1 MTFRSS
7 HAAVIVVS
15 VALLLAA
22 TSNIGDTLIVDEIPH
37 IGSGYSYAATGDFR
51 LNPEHP
57 PLAKTMAGLAIL
69 PVTDGTGAFA
79 STHWKDAINGQWNF
93 GRLLI
98 YNSGNDADLITLLA
112 RLPMLLFLILSAAVL
127 WRWAATRYGDTA
139 ALIAVILLTF
149 SPTVLAHTRY
159 VTTDMAAAW
168 GVLIATFFFI
178 RYLKKPTRR
187 SFILASLALGLG
199 LLTKFSTV
207 LLGPFF
213 ILLAILWT
221 LTERHGNLRGSL
233 KPMLRWV
240 GRTILVGTASFVF
253 VVWPVYW
260 AHTHNYPVERQ
271 VRDTFDI
278 TADDGFT
285 PGVVVVNWLADK
297 PILRAAGHYGLGVM
311 MVAQR
316 NAGGNTVYWMGNV
329 VKSAGP
335 WYFPT
340 VYFLKE
346 SLAWWFLAALA
357 VGTLVVRSRREH
369 AHAHKPRKNEWLA
382 DHFDELAMLLW
393 LSIYWGFSLT
403 STLNIGVR
411 HLLPVFP
418 FTILL
423 VAGRLGTALDWL
435 KRYDKARL
443 KWASGIMAVL
453 LGWYVFEAV
462 SVFPHFLTYFNQFA
476 GGPSGGHRYVV
487 DSNLDWGQDARRL
500 SKYMDANGIEKV
512 SLDYFGWADPSYY
525 LPDGRIVWTTVG
537 TFTSSREFI
546 ENNRSDGW
554 IAVSATFLQNSNGFK
569 TFDRNDKKNYHW
581 LTLYEPSAVIG
592 NSIFLWKVE

>member
-1 MTFRSS
+1 MTIRTH
-7 HAAVIVVS
+7 HAAVIVVAIA
-15 VALLLAA
+15 VLLAA
-22 TSNIGDTLIVDEIPH
+22 AANIGDTLIVDEVPH
-37 IGSGYSYAATGDFR
+37 IGAGFSYVAKGDYR

-69 PVTDGTGAFA
+69 PFTDGTAAFN
-79 STHWKDAINGQWNF
+79 STHWTKAINGQWNF
-93 GRLLI
+93 GRQLI
-98 YNSGNDADLITLLA
+98 YDSGNDADLITMLA

-127 WRWAATRYGDTA
+127 WRWAATRYGASA
-139 ALIAVILLTF
+139 ALIAVILLAF
-149 SPTVLAHTRY
+149 SPTVLAHARF

-168 GVLIATFFFI
+168 GVLVATFFFI
-178 RYLKKPTRR
+178 RYLRNPGRR
-187 SFILASLALGLG
+187 SFVLAALALGLA

-207 LLGPFF
+207 LLAPFF
-213 ILLAILWT
+213 VLAAMLWA
-221 LTERHGNLRGSL
+221 LAERHGMLRGSL
-233 KPMLRWV
+233 RPMVHWV
-240 GRTILVGTASFVF
+240 GRAVLVLAAGFVF

-271 VRDTFDI
+271 VRDTYDI
-278 TADDGFT
+278 TSDDGFT

-346 SLAWWFLAALA
+346 SIAWWILAALA

-393 LSIYWGFSLT
+393 LAIYWGFSLT

-418 FTILL
+418 FTIML
-423 VAGRLGTALDWL
+423 VAGRLGTVLDWL
-435 KRYDKARL
+435 KRYDKKRL
-443 KWASGIMAVL
+443 KWATGIIAVL
-453 LGWYVFEAV
+453 LGWYTFESV

-476 GGPSGGHRYVV
+476 GGPSGGYRYVV
-487 DSNLDWGQDARRL
+487 DSNVDWGQDARRL
-500 SKYMDANGIEKV
+500 AGYLDGKGVERIT
-512 SLDYFGWADPSYY
+512 LDYFGWADPSYY
-525 LPDGRIVWTTVG
+525 LPDGRIIWTTAG
-537 TFTSSREFI
+537 TFTDADDFMKR
-546 ENNRSDGW
+546 NRSDGW
-554 IAVSATFLQNSNGFK
+554 IAVSATFLQNSNGLK
-569 TFDRNDKKNYHW
+569 TFDPLDKKNYHW
-581 LTLYEPSAVIG
+581 LTLYEPEAVIG
-592 NSIFLWKVE
+592 NSIFLWHIK